1 MKALA
6 LLTLLV
12 CAAAPAA
19 TAFVLPTGTQHTFK
33 SRQVAHQ
40 QRCAAPA
47 PLSMVLLPHVP
58 PKLLEAAAIN
68 SGGFALLIASGKAGK
83 MLTSQ
88 GCAHACALG
97 TLLWYTL
104 GWEGWSACVLYL
116 VAGTTLRDL
125 YRE

>member
-1 MKALA
+1 MRTLA
-6 LLTLLV
+6 LSTLLV
-12 CAAAPAA
+12 AAAAPTA
-19 TAFVLPTGTQHTFK
+19 TAFVLPTATQHAFN

-58 PKLLEAAAIN
+58 PKLLESAAIN

-104 GWEGWSACVLYL
+104 GWEGWSTCVLYL
-116 VAGTTLRDL
+116 VA
-125 YRE
+125 